1 MSANLSK
8 TALLSLIAEHEED
21 YWLAEAK
28 GWSQAGEI
36 EETIQRLRALL
47 AKAEGNA

>member
-1 MSANLSK
+1 MSTNLSK

-21 YWLAEAK
+21 FWLAEAN

-36 EETIQRLRALL
+36 EETINRLRSLL
-47 AKAEGNA
+47 VKAEGEE